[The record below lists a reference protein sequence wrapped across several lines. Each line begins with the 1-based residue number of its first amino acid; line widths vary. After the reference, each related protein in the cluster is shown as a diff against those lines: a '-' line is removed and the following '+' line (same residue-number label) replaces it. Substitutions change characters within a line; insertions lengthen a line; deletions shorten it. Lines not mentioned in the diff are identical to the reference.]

1 MHDILVKSFTD
12 RDKVLEKRIKVT
24 IRHSKRVVIKLGT
37 STLTRGSHNLD
48 RALMLEIVRAVM
60 ALKKQGYEVILVS
73 SGAIAAGREFLN
85 QIKLPKDLCY
95 KQMLA
100 AIGQVKIIEEWEH
113 LFAIYKQRVGQILIT
128 KADLESRER
137 YLNARDTLLSLLEYD
152 VIPIINEND
161 AVSTQ
166 EIKVGDNDNL
176 AALSAILTDAD
187 TVLLLTDQ
195 MGLYDKDP
203 RTNEDAALIR
213 EVETVDDKIVS
224 MALGSKGELG
234 TGGMATKIKAAK
246 TCTEAGI
253 TLIIGSGGEPAFI
266 CDYLTGKK
274 PCTRF
279 LPSKNPVLAKKS
291 WISAA
296 TLVKGTIV
304 VDDGASEA
312 LLRHG
317 KSLLPKGIQSVEH
330 EFLRGASVEIVSS
343 KGEVIARGLTRYSS
357 EELLM
362 IRKHDS
368 KEIESL
374 LGFTH
379 GDEAVHRDDMVIFK
393 EK

>member
-1 MHDILVKSFTD
+1 
-12 RDKVLEKRIKVT
+12 
-24 IRHSKRVVIKLGT
+24 
-37 STLTRGSHNLD
+37 
-48 RALMLEIVRAVM
+48 
-60 ALKKQGYEVILVS
+60 
-73 SGAIAAGREFLN
+73 
-85 QIKLPKDLCY
+85 
-95 KQMLA
+95 MLA

-137 YLNARDTLLSLLEYD
+137 YLNARDTLLALLEYD

-203 RTNEDAALIR
+203 RNNADATLIL
-213 EVETVDDKIVS
+213 EVKSVDEHIFA
-224 MALGSKGELG
+224 MANGSKGALG
-234 TGGMATKIKAAK
+234 TGGMLTKIRAAK

-253 TLIIGSGGEPAFI
+253 TLIIGSGDDPLMI
-266 CDYLTGKK
+266 PDYLLGIK

-279 LPSKNPVLAKKS
+279 LASKNPVLAKKA

-296 TLVKGTIV
+296 TLVKGRIII
-304 VDDGASEA
+304 DDGACEA
-312 LLRHG
+312 LVGHG
-317 KSLLPKGIQSVEH
+317 KSLLPKGIVNVTD
-330 EFLRGASVEIVSS
+330 EFLRGSSVEIATPE
-343 KGEVIARGLTRYSS
+343 GEVIARGLTRYSS

-362 IRKHDS
+362 IKKHDS
-368 KEIESL
+368 KEIESI

-393 EK
+393 ENNNV